1 MSMNR
6 CQRCELCERCSHDVH
21 TMFTF
26 QSAEDA
32 NVCSFLKALGAGVGP
47 VSPLPWVWR
56 GSQLP

>member
-32 NVCSFLKALGAGVGP
+32 NVCSFLKALGAGLGP
-47 VSPLPWVWR
+47 VSPLPWVR
-56 GSQLP
+56 PGSQL